1 MTPSTLQGIKV
12 EKSNLQ
18 LSTPVNS
25 ALETISEMVRAN
37 CDWVCGIGIGALI
50 LSLLATCACLATTYL

>member
-1 MTPSTLQGIKV
+1 MTPSTLRGIKV

-18 LSTPVNS
+18 LPTPVNS

-37 CDWVCGIGIGALI
+37 SDWVCGIGIGALI
-50 LSLLATCACLATTYL
+50 LSLLATTVCLATTYL